1 MMLQLLS
8 KLLCLVCLHTG
19 LGVQVS
25 SALVNT
31 EHSRTSAC
39 QLGMHTG
46 HQPVAEDGGLGGGLQ
61 FSCVQVEIFTFTQ
74 SYTSIFQTHL
84 TETQSN
90 FNVSNKT
97 S

>member
-25 SALVNT
+25 SASVNT
-31 EHSRTSAC
+31 EHPRTSAC

-46 HQPVAEDGGLGGGLQ
+46 HQPAAEDGGLGGRSPVLPGSGINIYIHSELH
-61 FSCVQVEIFTFTQ
+61 I
-74 SYTSIFQTHL
+74 
-84 TETQSN
+84 N
-90 FNVSNKT
+90 FPNSLDRNPK
-97 S
+97 